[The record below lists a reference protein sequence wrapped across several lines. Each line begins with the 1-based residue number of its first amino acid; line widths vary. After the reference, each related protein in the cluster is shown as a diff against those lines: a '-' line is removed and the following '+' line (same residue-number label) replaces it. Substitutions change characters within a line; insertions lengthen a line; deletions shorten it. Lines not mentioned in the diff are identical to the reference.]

1 MTFLTE
7 EECRAAVQEA
17 LDSLPPQFAEKLQN
31 VAVIVDDGPPNGL
44 YGLYDPRGGIPRIVI
59 YSRSNP
65 SAEQVR
71 RTVLHEVGHHFGMS
85 EEQIRGL
92 GYG

>member
-1 MTFLTE
+1 MTPLTE
-7 EECRAAVQEA
+7 EECREAVQDA
-17 LDSLPPQFAEKLQN
+17 LDSLPPEIGQRLQN
-31 VAVIVDDGPPNGL
+31 VAVIIDDSPPNGL
-44 YGLYDPRGGIPRIVI
+44 YGLYDPRGGLPRIVI
-59 YSRSNP
+59 FRRTNP
-65 SAEQVR
+65 NVEQVR

>member
-1 MTFLTE
+1 MTPLSE
-7 EECRAAVQEA
+7 EECREAVQEA
-17 LDSLPPQFAEKLQN
+17 LDSLPAEIGQRLQN
-31 VAVIVDDGPPNGL
+31 VAVIVDDSPPNGL
-44 YGLYDPRGGIPRIVI
+44 YGLYDPRGGLPRIVI
-59 YSRSNP
+59 FRRANP
-65 SAEQVR
+65 NPEQVR